1 MVFNTANQKEGKENQ
16 KKPNRSES
24 RGVLVNCIPI
34 KTTVTVV
41 AWVVLV
47 DWQSINIGSR
57 LSRWKP
63 LKLSNVGLAHF
74 FSLVPRMDLRA
85 PNMTRAERFGNRS
98 MSLYSAERMY
108 LRTVFELAI
117 RTLSLTALKESKP
130 KAVCYVLSS
139 TFNEFSIFSADKTR
153 PECLNLPGLLSISDA
168 YGDYPMKRMLVS
180 DPSHPPIFS
189 YTRIT

>member
-1 MVFNTANQKEGKENQ
+1 MGTQKFFFVPRSWPDEEKSFSKYAIFGQLLCSLACHRPDYLDDCNSVNGTDLIQRTKKRKRKKNQ

-47 DWQSINIGSR
+47 DWQSINIGLR

-74 FSLVPRMDLRA
+74 FSLVILRA
-85 PNMTRAERFGNRS
+85 SYG
-98 MSLYSAERMY
+98 
-108 LRTVFELAI
+108 
-117 RTLSLTALKESKP
+117 
-130 KAVCYVLSS
+130 SS
-139 TFNEFSIFSADKTR
+139 CSEHDSCG
-153 PECLNLPGLLSISDA
+153 E
-168 YGDYPMKRMLVS
+168 VW
-180 DPSHPPIFS
+180 
-189 YTRIT
+189 